1 VSYIYGKQ
9 IRNTSESQN
18 PHFTL
23 VQQWIPNNLSE
34 SQNPHFTLVQ
44 QWIPQKKHSFQIK
57 VLIDV

>member
-1 VSYIYGKQ
+1 MDSKQ
-9 IRNTSESQN
+9 SIRISN

-44 QWIPQKKHSFQIK
+44 QWIPQKKPFIPN
-57 VLIDV
+57 